1 MSSKKK
7 GTRGAT
13 KKTKYKDEHVS
24 DDEEFVQT
32 FDVEE
37 KLRSKDFPRFFT
49 KELTGS
55 EVVTCLYNVLIYS
68 FWTASQTNDVHY
80 DHIIDFKLWL
90 GSLRIPPDPFL
101 RFGRSALCLNLN
113 LVLK

>member
-24 DDEEFVQT
+24 DEEEFVQT

-37 KLRSKDFPRFFT
+37 KLRSKDFPRFFI

-55 EVVTCLYNVLIYS
+55 EVVTCLYNQWCTPMGNGYS
-68 FWTASQTNDVHY
+68 Y
-80 DHIIDFKLWL
+80 DHRLDLKSWLW
-90 GSLRIPPDPFL
+90 SLRIALDPL
-101 RFGRSALCLNLN
+101 VRFGRSALCLNLH

>member
-24 DDEEFVQT
+24 DEEEFVQT

-37 KLRSKDFPRFFT
+37 KLRSKDFPRFFI

-55 EVVTCLYNVLIYS
+55 EVITCLYNILIV
-68 FWTASQTNDVHY
+68 FFLD
-80 DHIIDFKLWL
+80 
-90 GSLRIPPDPFL
+90 IP
-101 RFGRSALCLNLN
+101 SNQ
-113 LVLK
+113 

>member
-24 DDEEFVQT
+24 DEEEFVQT

-37 KLRSKDFPRFFT
+37 KLRSKDFPRFFI

-55 EVVTCLYNVLIYS
+55 EVITCLYNILIVFFLDIPSNQWLY
-68 FWTASQTNDVHY
+68 TNGYGY
-80 DHIIDFKLWL
+80 DHRLDMM
-90 GSLRIPPDPFL
+90 
-101 RFGRSALCLNLN
+101 
-113 LVLK
+113 